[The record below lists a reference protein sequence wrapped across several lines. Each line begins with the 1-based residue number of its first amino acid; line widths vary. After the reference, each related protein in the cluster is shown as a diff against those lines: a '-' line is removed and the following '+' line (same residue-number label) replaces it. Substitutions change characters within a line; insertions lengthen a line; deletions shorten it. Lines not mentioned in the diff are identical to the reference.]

1 MQLINKAIRLLK
13 NQRLYILTAVL
24 CFILIFIKSYYSIDP
39 DFGWHL
45 QAGKY
50 ILNKG
55 IPTYDV
61 FTFTATNFKWINH
74 EWLND
79 VLIYTIFNS
88 GGYIV
93 TAMFFTSIWTFG
105 LLIAKRTN
113 IKFALLLA
121 TVSVLPFA
129 GIRPVAWTVFFIAIL
144 ERIITTKKKRLQFIL
159 PALFLLWANLH
170 GSFVLGLLI
179 LLLYQIFSAYK
190 LRWYILLFSFLAVF
204 VNPYGIYVFEEIIRT
219 GADSQLRFKITEWMP
234 VLLPYVSVSYV
245 VITVALVLAF
255 KKRAWKSIFS
265 IPSLT
270 LLMTI
275 SSIRHLPVFVA
286 TSVRYLEHYQTVSI
300 NKLKTIKPT
309 KEINRVIW
317 TSLSV
322 LWLIVIVSS
331 VVSVRGAIY
340 QPEKYPTKAVAYLKE
355 NSCKGNIFNSYN
367 YGGYL
372 IWQLPDVKVYIDG
385 RMPSWVNNNQNYF
398 NDYLDFINKEE
409 SRKEQINKYNIRCVL
424 VSNDEAYPKNNKSK
438 PLGEWLVSNNW
449 ELITSASSQSNSLF
463 MLKP

>member
-1 MQLINKAIRLLK
+1 MQLINKAISLLK
-13 NQRLYILTAVL
+13 NQRLYILTAIL

-50 ILNKG
+50 ILNNG

-79 VLIYTIFNS
+79 VLIYSIFKS
-88 GGYIV
+88 GGYIL

-113 IKFALLLA
+113 MKFALILA

-144 ERIITTKKKRLQFIL
+144 ERIITTKKKWLQFIL

-219 GADSQLRFKITEWMP
+219 GADSQLRFKVTEWMP

-245 VITVALVLAF
+245 AITVALVLAF
-255 KKRAWKSIFS
+255 KKRAWKAIFS

-286 TSVRYLEHYQTVSI
+286 TSVRYLEHYQAVLI

-309 KEINRVIW
+309 EEINRVIW

-322 LWLIVIVSS
+322 LWIFVVVSS
-331 VVSVRGAIY
+331 VVSVRGTIY
-340 QPEKYPTKAVAYLKE
+340 QPENT
-355 NSCKGNIFNSYN
+355 
-367 YGGYL
+367 
-372 IWQLPDVKVYIDG
+372 Q
-385 RMPSWVNNNQNYF
+385 Q
-398 NDYLDFINKEE
+398 
-409 SRKEQINKYNIRCVL
+409 
-424 VSNDEAYPKNNKSK
+424 K
-438 PLGEWLVSNNW
+438 P
-449 ELITSASSQSNSLF
+449 
-463 MLKP
+463 